1 MRARPQARRWQVLS
15 AVCAGVF
22 LAAID
27 FYIVSVAVPDMLRD
41 FSHTGIAEI
50 SWVFNG
56 YTITFTTALLPAG
69 GLADRFG
76 RRRIFLIGVAAFSV
90 SALACATAPT
100 AAVLIGARLVQGLAG
115 GTITPLALALIL
127 PQFPAERRGY
137 AIGLWS
143 ATQSAAVAAGPSLG
157 GILVSAVGWRAVFLL
172 QLPIGLIALTGTAW
186 LVPRDQTP
194 TGHTAAGHTAPD
206 QTATNPGGG
215 RPLDLYGVLLLAPG
229 IALPSLA
236 IVQSHAW
243 GVLNWRTDV
252 TLIAGLLLAAAF
264 VRRSLRHPAPIVDL
278 RLLGIPAVRRAS
290 VVMLLTGLV
299 MYALTAAAVLFLT
312 GVWGYSEA
320 RAGLAVTPGPVM
332 QAVAALGGG
341 RLCGR
346 YGPRAV
352 AVAGAIGLAAST
364 LAFTVAAG
372 AHSRYWAVI
381 FPAVLGSGAA
391 VGLLVTSL
399 SAAALRE
406 VPAGQ
411 LASGAA
417 ISGVARAVGAVVSL
431 SALALALAA
440 VPDGTGSVHAYRLA
454 WTAMAVIAC
463 TVLVSSWTLGKPPGN
478 PVI

>member
-1 MRARPQARRWQVLS
+1 MRARPQPRRWQVLS

-76 RRRIFLIGVAAFSV
+76 RRRIFLIGVAAFSL

-172 QLPIGLIALTGTAW
+172 QLPIGLVALAGTAR
-186 LVPRDQTP
+186 LVPADQT
-194 TGHTAAGHTAPD
+194 
-206 QTATNPGGG
+206 GGG
-215 RPLDLYGVLLLAPG
+215 QKTPSTSRPLDLYGVLLLAPG

-243 GVLNWRTDV
+243 GLLGWRTDV
-252 TLIAGLLLAAAF
+252 TLVAGLLLAAAF

-278 RLLGIPAVRRAS
+278 RLLGVPAIRRAS
-290 VVMLLTGLV
+290 AVMLLTGLV

-332 QAVAALGGG
+332 QAAAALGGG

-364 LAFTVAAG
+364 LAFAVAAG
-372 AHSRYWAVI
+372 PHPRYWAVI
-381 FPAVLGSGAA
+381 FPAVLASGAA

-399 SAAALRE
+399 SAATLRE
-406 VPAGQ
+406 VPTDK

-417 ISGVARAVGAVVSL
+417 ISGLARAVGAVVSL

-440 VPDGTGSVHAYRLA
+440 VPDGTGSVRAYRLA
-454 WTAMAVIAC
+454 WTVMAVVAC
-463 TVLVSSWTLGKPPGN
+463 AVLVSSWTIGKR
-478 PVI
+478 V

>member
-1 MRARPQARRWQVLS
+1 MTTRPQPRRWQVLS

-27 FYIVSVAVPDMLRD
+27 FYIVTVAVPDMLRD
-41 FSHTGIAEI
+41 FSHAGIAEI

-76 RRRIFLIGVAAFSV
+76 RRKIFMIGVGAFSL

-100 AAVLIGARLVQGLAG
+100 AAVLIAARLVQGLAG

-127 PQFPAERRGY
+127 PLFPAERRGY

-143 ATQSAAVAAGPSLG
+143 ATQSAAVAAGPPLG
-157 GILVSAVGWRAVFLL
+157 GILVSAIGWRAVFLL
-172 QLPIGLIALTGTAW
+172 QLPIGLVALAGTAW
-186 LVPRDQTP
+186 RVPRDQVISSQAG
-194 TGHTAAGHTAPD
+194 GHRAAAG
-206 QTATNPGGG
+206 GS
-215 RPLDLYGVLLLAPG
+215 RPLDLYGLLLLAPG

-243 GVLNWRTDV
+243 GLLGWRTDV

-264 VRRSLRHPAPIVDL
+264 VRRSLRHQAPIVDL

-290 VVMLLTGLV
+290 LVMLLTGLV

-332 QAVAALGGG
+332 QAAAALAGG

-352 AVAGAIGLAAST
+352 AVPGAIGLAAST
-364 LAFTVAAG
+364 LAFAVATG
-372 AHSRYWAVI
+372 ARSRYWAVI

-399 SAAALRE
+399 SAAVIRE
-406 VPAGQ
+406 VPASR
-411 LASGAA
+411 LASGTA
-417 ISGVARAVGAVVSL
+417 ISAVTRAVGAVVSL
-431 SALALALAA
+431 SALALVLAA
-440 VPDGTGSVHAYRLA
+440 VPDGTSSVRAYHLA
-454 WTAMAVIAC
+454 WTGMAIIAVA
-463 TVLVSSWTLGKPPGN
+463 VLMSSFSIGKAN
-478 PVI
+478 IEAQSFAD

>member
-1 MRARPQARRWQVLS
+1 M
-15 AVCAGVF
+15 F

-143 ATQSAAVAAGPSLG
+143 ATQSAAVAAGPSVG

-172 QLPIGLIALTGTAW
+172 QLPIGLIALAGTAW
-186 LVPRDQTP
+186 LVPRDQTA
-194 TGHTAAGHTAPD
+194 TDH
-206 QTATNPGGG
+206 TATNQAAGNQSGGA

-252 TLIAGLLLAAAF
+252 TLVAGLLLAAAF

-352 AVAGAIGLAAST
+352 AAAGAIGLAAST
-364 LAFTVAAG
+364 LAFAVAAG

-454 WTAMAVIAC
+454 WTVMAVIAC
-463 TVLVSSWTLGKPPGN
+463 TVLVSSWTLGKPPSN

>member
-1 MRARPQARRWQVLS
+1 MTTRPQPRRWQVLS

-27 FYIVSVAVPDMLRD
+27 FYIVTVAVPDMLRE

-76 RRRIFLIGVAAFSV
+76 RRKIFMIGIAAFSL
-90 SALACATAPT
+90 SALVCATAPT
-100 AAVLIGARLVQGLAG
+100 AAVLIAARLVQGLAG

-127 PQFPAERRGY
+127 PEFPAERRGY

-157 GILVSAVGWRAVFLL
+157 GILVSAIGWRAVFLL
-172 QLPIGLIALTGTAW
+172 QLPIGLVALAGTAW
-186 LVPRDQTP
+186 RVPRDHINQTISAGGP
-194 TGHTAAGHTAPD
+194 RAAP
-206 QTATNPGGG
+206 G
-215 RPLDLYGVLLLAPG
+215 RPQPVDLIGLLLLAPG

-243 GVLNWRTDV
+243 GILNWRTDI
-252 TLIAGLLLAAAF
+252 TLIGGLLLAAAF
-264 VRRSLRHPAPIVDL
+264 VRRSLRHRAPIVDL
-278 RLLGIPAVRRAS
+278 RLLGIPAVRRANL
-290 VVMLLTGLV
+290 VMLLTGLV
-299 MYALTAAAVLFLT
+299 MYVLTAAAVLFLT

-332 QAVAALGGG
+332 QAAGALGGG
-341 RLCGR
+341 RLVGR

-352 AVAGAIGLAAST
+352 AVPGAIGLAAST
-364 LAFTVAAG
+364 LAFAVATG
-372 AHSRYWAVI
+372 ARSRYWAVV

-391 VGLLVTSL
+391 IGLLVTSL
-399 SAAALRE
+399 SAAVIRE
-406 VPAGQ
+406 VPAAR
-411 LASGAA
+411 LASGTA

-431 SALALALAA
+431 SGLALALAA
-440 VPDGTGSVHAYRLA
+440 VPDGTSSVRAYHLA
-454 WTAMAVIAC
+454 WTAMAVISVA
-463 TVLVSSWTLGKPPGN
+463 VLMSSFSIGKAN
-478 PVI
+478 IATESFAD

>member
-1 MRARPQARRWQVLS
+1 MTTRPQPRRWQVLS

-27 FYIVSVAVPDMLRD
+27 FYIVTVAVPDMLRE
-41 FSHTGIAEI
+41 FSHAGIAEI

-76 RRRIFLIGVAAFSV
+76 RRRVFMIGVGAFSL

-100 AAVLIGARLVQGLAG
+100 AAVLIAARLVQGLAG

-127 PQFPAERRGY
+127 PLFPAERRGY

-157 GILVSAVGWRAVFLL
+157 GILVSAIGWRAVFVL
-172 QLPIGLIALTGTAW
+172 QLPIGLVALAGTAW
-186 LVPRDQTP
+186 RVPRDQMTSNQAGGP
-194 TGHTAAGHTAPD
+194 RAA
-206 QTATNPGGG
+206 PGAA
-215 RPLDLYGVLLLAPG
+215 RPLDLYGLLLLAPG

-243 GVLNWRTDV
+243 GLFGWRTDV
-252 TLIAGLLLAAAF
+252 TLIVGLLLAAAF

-278 RLLGIPAVRRAS
+278 RLLGLPAVRRAS
-290 VVMLLTGLV
+290 LVMLLTGLV
-299 MYALTAAAVLFLT
+299 MYAMTAAAVLFLT

-332 QAVAALGGG
+332 QAAAALAGG

-352 AVAGAIGLAAST
+352 AVPGAVGLAASMC
-364 LAFTVAAG
+364 AFAVATG
-372 AHSRYWAVI
+372 ARSRYWAVV

-399 SAAALRE
+399 SAAVIRE
-406 VPAGQ
+406 VPAAR
-411 LASGAA
+411 LASGTA
-417 ISGVARAVGAVVSL
+417 ISAVARAVGAVVSL

-440 VPDGTGSVHAYRLA
+440 VPDGTSSVRAYHLA
-454 WTAMAVIAC
+454 WTAMAVIAVA
-463 TVLVSSWTLGKPPGN
+463 VLMSSFSIGKAS
-478 PVI
+478 IETQTFAD

>member
-1 MRARPQARRWQVLS
+1 MNARPAPRRWQVLS

-27 FYIVSVAVPDMLRD
+27 FYIVTVAVPGMLRD
-41 FSHTGIAEI
+41 FSHAGIAEI

-76 RRRIFLIGVAAFSV
+76 RRTVFLIGIAVFSV

-100 AAVLIGARLVQGLAG
+100 APVLIAARLVQGLAG

-127 PQFPAERRGY
+127 PQFPAGRRGY

-143 ATQSAAVAAGPSLG
+143 ATQSAAIAAGPSLG
-157 GILVSAVGWRAVFLL
+157 GILVSAIGWRAVFLL
-172 QLPIGLIALTGTAW
+172 QFPVGLIALAGTAL
-186 LVPRDQTP
+186 LVSSDQPGAGQTP
-194 TGHTAAGHTAPD
+194 S
-206 QTATNPGGG
+206 N
-215 RPLDLYGVLLLAPG
+215 RPLDLYGLLLLAPG

-243 GVLNWRTDV
+243 GVLGWRTDV

-264 VRRSLRHPAPIVDL
+264 VRRSLRYPAPIIDL
-278 RLLGIPAVRRAS
+278 RLLGLSSVRRAS
-290 VVMLLTGLV
+290 VVMLFTGLV

-332 QAVAALGGG
+332 QAAAAVIGG

-352 AVAGAIGLAAST
+352 AVPGAVGLTAST
-364 LAFTVAAG
+364 LAFALAAG
-372 AHSRYWAVI
+372 SHPRYWAVV
-381 FPAVLGSGAA
+381 FPAVLASGAA

-411 LASGAA
+411 LASGTA

-440 VPDGTGSVHAYRLA
+440 VPDGTSAVRGYRLA
-454 WTAMAVIAC
+454 WTVMAVVAAV
-463 TVLVSSWTLGKPPGN
+463 VLMSSFTIGKAK
-478 PVI
+478 

>member
-1 MRARPQARRWQVLS
+1 M
-15 AVCAGVF
+15 F

-90 SALACATAPT
+90 SALGCATAPT

-143 ATQSAAVAAGPSLG
+143 ATQSAAVAAGPSVG

-172 QLPIGLIALTGTAW
+172 QLPIGLIALAGTAW
-186 LVPRDQTP
+186 LVPRDQT
-194 TGHTAAGHTAPD
+194 
-206 QTATNPGGG
+206 ATDPGGA

-299 MYALTAAAVLFLT
+299 MYALTAATVLFLT

-332 QAVAALGGG
+332 QALAALGGG

-364 LAFTVAAG
+364 LAFAVAVG

-463 TVLVSSWTLGKPPGN
+463 TVLVSSWTLGKPPSN

>member
-1 MRARPQARRWQVLS
+1 MSVRPVPRRWQVLS
-15 AVCAGVF
+15 AICAGVF

-27 FYIVSVAVPDMLRD
+27 FYIVSVAVPDLLRD
-41 FSHTGIAEI
+41 FSHSGIAEI

-56 YTITFTTALLPAG
+56 YTITFTAALLPAG

-76 RRRIFLIGVAAFSV
+76 RRRIFLAGVAVFTL

-127 PQFPAERRGY
+127 PLFPGGRRGY

-143 ATQSAAVAAGPSLG
+143 AVQSAAVAAGPSVG
-157 GILVSAVGWRAVFLL
+157 GILVSAIGWRAVFGL
-172 QLPIGLIALTGTAW
+172 QVPIGLVALGGAAR
-186 LVPRDQTP
+186 LLARDNQADVGSP
-194 TGHTAAGHTAPD
+194 APD
-206 QTATNPGGG
+206 LCGIA
-215 RPLDLYGVLLLAPG
+215 LLAPG

-252 TLIAGLLLAAAF
+252 TLLAGLLLAAAF
-264 VRRSLRHPAPIVDL
+264 VRRSLRHRAPIVDL
-278 RLLGIPAVRRAS
+278 RLLGIRSLRRAT
-290 VVMLLTGLV
+290 VVMLFTGLV

-312 GVWGYSEA
+312 GAWGYSEA

-332 QAVAALGGG
+332 QAAAALAGG

-352 AVAGAIGLAAST
+352 AVPGAVALAAST
-364 LAFTVAAG
+364 LTFALATG
-372 AHSRYWAVI
+372 AQPRYWAVF

-406 VPAGQ
+406 VPSAS
-411 LASGAA
+411 LASGTA
-417 ISGVARAVGAVVSL
+417 ITGVARAVGAVLSL

-440 VPDGTGSVHAYRLA
+440 VPDGTTAVRAYHLA
-454 WTAMAVIAC
+454 WTTMAVFAAI
-463 TVLVSSWTLGKPPGN
+463 VLISSFTIGKDK
-478 PVI
+478 

>member
-1 MRARPQARRWQVLS
+1 MSVRPVPRRWQVLS
-15 AVCAGVF
+15 AICAGVF

-27 FYIVSVAVPDMLRD
+27 FYIVSVAVPDLLRD
-41 FSHTGIAEI
+41 FSHSGIAEI

-56 YTITFTTALLPAG
+56 YTITFTAALLPAG

-76 RRRIFLIGVAAFSV
+76 RRRIFLAGVAVFTL

-115 GTITPLALALIL
+115 GTILPL
-127 PQFPAERRGY
+127 FPGGRRGY

-143 ATQSAAVAAGPSLG
+143 AVQSAAVAAGPSVG
-157 GILVSAVGWRAVFLL
+157 GILVSAIGWRAVFGL
-172 QLPIGLIALTGTAW
+172 QVPIGLVALGGAAR
-186 LVPRDQTP
+186 LLARDNQADVGSP
-194 TGHTAAGHTAPD
+194 APD
-206 QTATNPGGG
+206 LCGIA
-215 RPLDLYGVLLLAPG
+215 LLAPG

-252 TLIAGLLLAAAF
+252 TLLAGLLLAAAF
-264 VRRSLRHPAPIVDL
+264 VRRSLRHRAPIVDL
-278 RLLGIPAVRRAS
+278 RLLGIRSLRRAT
-290 VVMLLTGLV
+290 VVMLFTGLV

-312 GVWGYSEA
+312 GAWGYSEA

-332 QAVAALGGG
+332 QAAAALAGG

-352 AVAGAIGLAAST
+352 AVPGAVALAAST
-364 LAFTVAAG
+364 LTFALATG
-372 AHSRYWAVI
+372 AQPRYWAVF

-406 VPAGQ
+406 VPSAS
-411 LASGAA
+411 LASGTA
-417 ISGVARAVGAVVSL
+417 ITGVARAVGAVLSL

-440 VPDGTGSVHAYRLA
+440 VPDGTTAVRAYHLA
-454 WTAMAVIAC
+454 WTTMAVFAAI
-463 TVLVSSWTLGKPPGN
+463 VLISSFTIGKDK
-478 PVI
+478 

>member
-1 MRARPQARRWQVLS
+1 MTARPAPRRWQVLS

-27 FYIVSVAVPDMLRD
+27 FYIVTVAVPDMLRD
-41 FSHTGIAEI
+41 FRQAGIAEI

-76 RRRIFLIGVAAFSV
+76 RRKIFLIGVAAFSL

-100 AAVLIGARLVQGLAG
+100 AAVLIAARLVQGLAG

-157 GILVSAVGWRAVFLL
+157 GILVSAIGWRAVFLL
-172 QLPIGLIALTGTAW
+172 QLPIGLVALAGTAW
-186 LVPRDQTP
+186 LVPRDQVTRDRV
-194 TGHTAAGHTAPD
+194 TA
-206 QTATNPGGG
+206 GGG
-215 RPLDLYGVLLLAPG
+215 SRPLDLYGLLLLAPG

-243 GVLNWRTDV
+243 GVLGWRTDV

-278 RLLGIPAVRRAS
+278 RLLGIPAIRRAS
-290 VVMLLTGLV
+290 IVMLLTGLV
-299 MYALTAAAVLFLT
+299 MYAMTAAAVLFLT
-312 GVWGYSEA
+312 GAWGYSEA

-332 QAVAALGGG
+332 QAAAALGGG

-352 AVAGAIGLAAST
+352 AVPGAVGLAASMV
-364 LAFTVAAG
+364 AFAVATG

-399 SAAALRE
+399 SAAVIRE
-406 VPAGQ
+406 VPATR
-411 LASGAA
+411 LASGTA

-440 VPDGTGSVHAYRLA
+440 VPDGTSSVRAYHLA
-454 WTAMAVIAC
+454 WTAMAVIAVA
-463 TVLVSSWTLGKPPGN
+463 VLMSSFSIGKASIETPSFAD
-478 PVI
+478 

>member
-1 MRARPQARRWQVLS
+1 MRARPQPRRWQVLS

-76 RRRIFLIGVAAFSV
+76 RRRIFLIGVAAFSL

-172 QLPIGLIALTGTAW
+172 QLPIGLVALAGTAR
-186 LVPRDQTP
+186 LVPADQT
-194 TGHTAAGHTAPD
+194 
-206 QTATNPGGG
+206 GGG
-215 RPLDLYGVLLLAPG
+215 QKTPSTSRPLDLYGVLLLAPG

-243 GVLNWRTDV
+243 GLLGWRTDV
-252 TLIAGLLLAAAF
+252 TLVAGLLLAAAF

-278 RLLGIPAVRRAS
+278 RLLGVPAIRRAS
-290 VVMLLTGLV
+290 AVMLLTGLV

-332 QAVAALGGG
+332 QAAAALGGG

-364 LAFTVAAG
+364 LAFAVAADP
-372 AHSRYWAVI
+372 HPRYWAVI
-381 FPAVLGSGAA
+381 FPAVLASGAA

-399 SAAALRE
+399 SAATLRE
-406 VPAGQ
+406 VPTDK

-417 ISGVARAVGAVVSL
+417 ISGLARAVGAVVSL

-440 VPDGTGSVHAYRLA
+440 VPDGTGSVRAYRLA
-454 WTAMAVIAC
+454 WTVMAVVAC
-463 TVLVSSWTLGKPPGN
+463 AVLVSSWTIGKR
-478 PVI
+478 V

>member
-1 MRARPQARRWQVLS
+1 MSVRPVPRRWQVLS
-15 AVCAGVF
+15 AICAGVF

-27 FYIVSVAVPDMLRD
+27 FYIVSVAVPDLLRD
-41 FSHTGIAEI
+41 FSHSGIAEI

-56 YTITFTTALLPAG
+56 YTITFTAALLPAG

-76 RRRIFLIGVAAFSV
+76 RRRIFLAGVAVFTL

-127 PQFPAERRGY
+127 PLFPGGRRGY

-143 ATQSAAVAAGPSLG
+143 AVQSAAVAAGPSVG
-157 GILVSAVGWRAVFLL
+157 GILVSAIGWRAVFGL
-172 QLPIGLIALTGTAW
+172 QVPIGLVALGGAARLLARDHVTRDDVTRDDTAGDRA
-186 LVPRDQTP
+186 PRVGSP
-194 TGHTAAGHTAPD
+194 APD
-206 QTATNPGGG
+206 LCGIA
-215 RPLDLYGVLLLAPG
+215 LLAPG

-252 TLIAGLLLAAAF
+252 TLLAGLLLAAAF
-264 VRRSLRHPAPIVDL
+264 VRRSLRHRAPIVDL
-278 RLLGIPAVRRAS
+278 RLLGIRSLRRAT
-290 VVMLLTGLV
+290 VVMLFTGLV

-312 GVWGYSEA
+312 GAWGYSEA

-332 QAVAALGGG
+332 QAAAALAGG

-352 AVAGAIGLAAST
+352 AVPGAVALAAST
-364 LAFTVAAG
+364 LTFALATG
-372 AHSRYWAVI
+372 AQPRYWAVF

-406 VPAGQ
+406 VPSAS
-411 LASGAA
+411 LASGTA
-417 ISGVARAVGAVVSL
+417 ITGVARAVGAVLSL

-440 VPDGTGSVHAYRLA
+440 VPDGTTAVRAYHLA
-454 WTAMAVIAC
+454 WTTMAVFAAI
-463 TVLVSSWTLGKPPGN
+463 VLISSFTIGKDK
-478 PVI
+478 